1 MDESPPPEWLP
12 MFPLGRGIFPG
23 SRLTL
28 QVFEPRY
35 LEMID
40 LCTRR
45 GMGFGVVLIERGQEV
60 GGGDERFDVGVAAAI
75 AEIGAMEDRLMVTV
89 RGEGRIRVAEWL
101 DDDPFPQARVER
113 LADPPGFTPDERAR
127 LRLGR
132 AFTRGLAMLS
142 ELGVG
147 TGAVGPLPDDALAA
161 AYAAVDVLPVPDLDR
176 QRVLEADD
184 PAERIKRSTAAV
196 ESLNQLLEARLGG
209 R

>member
-45 GMGFGVVLIERGQEV
+45 GIGFGVVLIERGQEV

-113 LADPPGFTPDERAR
+113 LADPPGFAPGERAR

-147 TGAVGPLPDDALAA
+147 TGAVGPLPEDALAA

-184 PAERIKRSTAAV
+184 PAERIERSTAAV
-196 ESLNQLLEARLGG
+196 EAFNQLIEARLGG